1 MAMFELRNFNLKT
14 LFSLIVLLAGV
25 ALYISWGIQYGV
37 WYDIGIYSLTIVL
50 VLGGILGM
58 LISLREVKDEA

>member
-1 MAMFELRNFNLKT
+1 MAMFELKNFNLKT

-25 ALYISWGIQYGV
+25 ALYISWGIRYGV